1 MEWWKEGV
9 FYQIYPRSFKDSNGD
24 GIGDLNGVKEKLD
37 YFKWLEI
44 DALWICPFF
53 KSPMADFGYDIS
65 DYTEIDPIFG
75 NMEDF
80 KELLKAAHKR
90 NIRIIIDQVYNH
102 TSDEHPWFVESKS
115 SRHNPKSDWY
125 IWKDP
130 KPDGTPP
137 NNWISLFSGE
147 TAESAWTWDEN
158 RKQYYLHLFAK
169 AQPDLNWQNVE
180 VREAIYDS
188 MRFWLDLGV
197 DGFRFDASSHFYKA
211 LEKDLIKG
219 PQIKKS
225 LFESS
230 RDEYYWDPFTA
241 RPETLIEIEKI
252 RKFMD
257 SYQDK
262 VSIGEISSDMGLCL
276 YLMFTIPG
284 RFNIAFNIDFLEK
297 LSFNASNLRNLASTL
312 DAFFGSRAWP
322 SYVTGNHDNRRILSR
337 MIDGMHVGIEDK
349 KKISKL
355 FATMLLTLRGT
366 PFIYYGE
373 EIGMEDTY
381 IPREKIM
388 DPWGKALWP
397 KPGRDPSRTPMQWDS
412 SRYAGFSNVDPWL
425 PINENKSEINVKTE
439 MDDPDSVL
447 NFYKKL
453 IHERKKHQ
461 SLRTGTMQFLNLD
474 DDILAYKRESD
485 YDMTVI
491 LNFSDKSKVLNVNL
505 EGQIILSNYPGSRK
519 DLKPL
524 EIRPFESM
532 IIKNDHR

>member
-9 FYQIYPRSFKDSNGD
+9 FYQIYPRSFKDSNAD
-24 GIGDLNGVKEKLD
+24 GVGDLNGIKEKLD
-37 YFKWLEI
+37 YFNWLGI

-53 KSPMADFGYDIS
+53 KSPMVDFGYDIS
-65 DYTEIDPIFG
+65 DYNAIDPIFG
-75 NMEDF
+75 DIEDF
-80 KELLKAAHKR
+80 KDLLENAHKKH
-90 NIRIIIDQVYNH
+90 IRIVIDQVYNH
-102 TSDEHPWFVESKS
+102 TSDQHPWFIESRS
-115 SRHNPKSDWY
+115 SRNNPKSDWY

-130 KPDGTPP
+130 KPGGAPP
-137 NNWISLFSGE
+137 TNWVSLFSGE
-147 TAESAWTWDEN
+147 KEESAWAWDEN

-169 AQPDLNWQNVE
+169 EQPDLNWQNE
-180 VREAIYDS
+180 NVRKTVYDS
-188 MRFWLDLGV
+188 IRFWLDLGV
-197 DGFRFDASSHFYKA
+197 DGFRFDAASHFYKD
-211 LEKDLIKG
+211 LERDLIKG

-230 RDEYYWDPFTA
+230 RDNYYWDPFTA

-257 SYQDK
+257 SYQDRA
-262 VSIGEISSDMGLCL
+262 SIGEISSDMGLCL

-297 LSFNASNLRNLASTL
+297 LSFNASNIRNLASTL
-312 DAFFGSRAWP
+312 DYFFGSRAWP

-337 MIDGMHVGIEDK
+337 MTDGMNVGIEDK

-366 PFIYYGE
+366 PFLYYGE

-381 IPREKIM
+381 IPHDKIM
-388 DPWGKALWP
+388 DPWGKSLWP

-412 SRYAGFSNVDPWL
+412 SKYAGFSNVEPWL
-425 PINENKSEINVKTE
+425 PVNENKSKTNVDEE
-439 MDDPDSVL
+439 MKDPDSIL

-453 IHERKKHQ
+453 IHERKTHEP
-461 SLRTGTMQFLNLD
+461 LRSGTMQFLNID
-474 DDILAYKRESD
+474 DDILAYKRESN
-485 YDMTVI
+485 YAMTVI
-491 LNFSDKSKVLNVNL
+491 LNFSDKIKVLDENL
-505 EGQIILSNYPGSRK
+505 KGQIIISNYSRTGNRGEQF
-519 DLKPL
+519 